1 MVGPYF
7 NRTFLY
13 IWRSSVKVR
22 YGDTVPYWTVPY
34 WVALLVEAQRVW
46 PDAPTITAADWRA
59 AQAYV
64 KSTRDSFVS
73 VSSARRPS
81 AVFLLSQEGN
91 EHLTQRVLNDPNVSA
106 PEYLRGKP
114 NPLFVAELQ
123 KRAEKKAQ
131 KFEEA
136 FLSDDDKQ
144 LKSLT
149 YDKAIKLLRTF
160 HMLEELPEDEKIC
173 EYVQFSCTCH
183 GKLGIKHKFGYQC
196 TRKCKH
202 TLAQGLRTGLY
213 VVPCGLELGV
223 VSKPKSAGGRA
234 KKAGKALECE
244 SSESDDEE
252 EDDESSEH
260 EDGSE
265 EDEIE

>member
-1 MVGPYF
+1 
-7 NRTFLY
+7 
-13 IWRSSVKVR
+13 
-22 YGDTVPYWTVPY
+22 
-34 WVALLVEAQRVW
+34 
-46 PDAPTITAADWRA
+46 
-59 AQAYV
+59 
-64 KSTRDSFVS
+64 
-73 VSSARRPS
+73 
-81 AVFLLSQEGN
+81 
-91 EHLTQRVLNDPNVSA
+91 
-106 PEYLRGKP
+106 
-114 NPLFVAELQ
+114 
-123 KRAEKKAQ
+123 
-131 KFEEA
+131 
-136 FLSDDDKQ
+136 
-144 LKSLT
+144 
-149 YDKAIKLLRTF
+149 
-160 HMLEELPEDEKIC
+160 MLEELPEDEKIC
-173 EYVQFSCTCH
+173 KYVQFSCTCH